1 MTDLYVRKGQL
12 GGELVDLRIR
22 NGRFAEILPSTASP
36 PLLDPTEKL
45 LEAQG
50 GLLSPPFADPHL
62 HLDAALLGATTPNRS
77 GTLAEGIRNWGEA
90 RTALEPEALKSRAH
104 TAVKWCVA
112 QGTTRIR
119 SHVDTASRVGVEGLL
134 ALREELA
141 GLCEIQIVAFP
152 QDGIYTGEGRE
163 QALRD
168 AVAKG
173 VDAVGA
179 IPHFEKSRE
188 EGEASVR
195 LALDLAQKNGLQV
208 DLHCDES
215 DDPMSRHI
223 FTLCQEVLDRQFP
236 DHVIAGHCTSMHSFP
251 EDVAA
256 RAIDLVVKS
265 GVQVVA
271 NPLDNIVLQGRGDT
285 YPKRRGI
292 TRIPELMEAG
302 ATVGL
307 GHDSI
312 MDPWYPLGRGCML
325 EAASMLVHVAQMTR
339 PEQVVSVFRLLTGA
353 NHLPFGE
360 IPRIEIGQPADLLVH
375 AVPNEEAAIRLA
387 QPPRWVIR
395 QGTVIAETGPAIS
408 RVLGEEVRVGLP
420 DLSSPGL

>member
-1 MTDLYVRKGQL
+1 MTELYVRKGQL
-12 GGELVDLRIR
+12 CGELVDLRIR
-22 NGRFAEILPSTASP
+22 DGRFAEIRPSTPSP
-36 PLLDPTEKL
+36 PLLDPAERV

-62 HLDAALLGATTPNRS
+62 HLDAVLLGATTPNRS

-90 RTALEPEALKSRAH
+90 RATLDPEALRRRAH
-104 TAVKWCVA
+104 RAVKWCVA

-119 SHVDTASRVGVEGLL
+119 SHVDTGSRVGVEGLL
-134 ALREELA
+134 ALKEALVDI
-141 GLCEIQIVAFP
+141 CEIQIVAFP

-168 AVAKG
+168 AVAMG

-188 EGEASVR
+188 EGAASVR
-195 LALDLAQKNGLQV
+195 LALDLAEEHGLQV

-223 FTLCQEVLDRQFP
+223 FTLCREVLDRQFP
-236 DHVIAGHCTSMHSFP
+236 AHVIAGHCTSMHSFP
-251 EDVAA
+251 EEVATE
-256 RAIDLVVKS
+256 AIDLVVKS

-285 YPKRRGI
+285 YPRRRGI

-302 ATVGL
+302 ATVGV

-312 MDPWYPLGRGCML
+312 MDPWYPLGRGCLL

-339 PEQVVSVFRLLTGA
+339 PAQVASVFGLLTGA
-353 NHLPFGE
+353 NHLPFGA
-360 IPRIEIGQPADLLVH
+360 IPRIGVGRPADLLIH
-375 AVPNEEAAIRLA
+375 AVPDEEAAIRLA
-387 QPPRWVIR
+387 RPPRWVIR
-395 QGTVIAETGPAIS
+395 QGAVVAETEPAIS
-408 RVLGEEVRVGLP
+408 RVLGEEVRIGLP
-420 DLSSPGL
+420 G